1 MFGEAA
7 VFDPDYVRSDPGDG
21 PAVASEAAVDNDVVA
36 FREDELMLVTQGVGR
51 APDQI
56 EQTVAA
62 RFDVCAVLDVGV
74 RPEAAGRIVVALVE
88 QGIEGFE
95 DESLVLFGVVL
106 AVFIFLFELWVD
118 GVRPASQRR
127 ASQCDCAGPA

>member
-1 MFGEAA
+1 LMF
-7 VFDPDYVRSDPGDG
+7 
-21 PAVASEAAVDNDVVA
+21 
-36 FREDELMLVTQGVGR
+36 VTQRVGR
-51 APDQI
+51 APDQV

-95 DESLVLFGVVL
+95 DESLILFRCGL
-106 AVFIFLFELWVD
+106 GSFHISF
-118 GVRPASQRR
+118 
-127 ASQCDCAGPA
+127 